1 MASAT
6 FLLLLAVLAGA
17 ASALTDKPNILMI
30 PIDDLNNW
38 VSCCV
43 VWLVIFIYA
52 LSTWPHL
59 VRKLTQHSLI
69 DSQ

>member
-6 FLLLLAVLAGA
+6 FILLLVAVLSGA
-17 ASALTDKPNILMI
+17 ASALTEKPNILMI

-52 LSTWPHL
+52 LSTWPLTNIHL
-59 VRKLTQHSLI
+59 LI
-69 DSQ
+69 LN